1 MFYVG
6 QKQSQEETGAKALL
20 TGGTAGSPQQD
31 VHHANEQWRPRLQ
44 QLSATY

>member
-6 QKQSQEETGAKALL
+6 QKQSQEETGAKALM
-20 TGGTAGSPQQD
+20 TGGSAGSPQQD
-31 VHHANEQWRPRLQ
+31 VLHANEQWLPRLK